1 MCLYHYPI
9 GIELNNMKK
18 IHIISHTHW
27 DREWYRPFEYFRSK
41 LVFVIDS
48 LISILEND
56 SRYAHFLLDGQT
68 SPLEDYLEVK
78 PENTEKLANF
88 IKADRLI
95 VGPWYIQPDEFAP
108 DAESL
113 IRNLQMGIRT
123 AEKFGKSMMIGYL
136 PDTFGHT
143 GQLPQI
149 LQGFGIGSA
158 VVMRGVPAH
167 IIKSTEFTW
176 EGLNGDK
183 VLTVFLPYGY
193 SNAMFMPDD
202 FGKFKLRL
210 SVAIRQLKK
219 WVSTDNYLIMNG
231 IDHQFP
237 QAFIGEFIE
246 RLNKAHKNEIY
257 LHSTLQDY
265 IADVRKNRSEF
276 FHYQGELISP
286 VTQRVHT
293 SIAST
298 RIYQKQEN
306 RKIEALLEN
315 YAEPAAATAWLFGAD
330 YPQGL
335 IRQAWKYL
343 IQNQTHD
350 GIGGCCTDEVHRE
363 MDQRFV
369 KSKRIC
375 ETLIKG
381 YSRAIAKRI
390 SPDRYILT
398 VFNSAMLSGK
408 QVVHATVYVKNESFS
423 LEDHIGKKIAYQIE
437 HSEEVDI
444 SQLNIWSLYLS
455 SKQIMKKVDIC
466 FNVDFDFNIG
476 YKVFKINEKG
486 RPKKAQSEFVIHE
499 NTIENKYFILKICK
513 NGSLD
518 LYDKKL
524 DTQFHNLHLFEDC
537 GDAGDSYNSSPVR
550 HDTVITSEDTSA
562 SFEIE
567 QNGKQQVTAKIT
579 LTLNVPKGLVPDDSA
594 RSIEK
599 IALPITTQV
608 TIYSDIRR
616 IDFKTEI
623 ENTARD
629 HRLRILFPT
638 GIQAQ
643 HSLAETQFGTVE
655 RPTDMEDVDWE
666 KEGWKE
672 KPLPIYSH
680 QKFIA
685 LNDGEKGFVVLN
697 RGLSEYEIYDHSTI
711 AITLLRSFGFM
722 GKENLLIRPGRYSG
736 MPTPTPDAQCLGNH
750 VYEYAILPHKGSL
763 EESHVP
769 GSALVFH
776 APALA
781 VQNEI
786 YPKRVLS
793 KESIISEF
801 GSIETITSH
810 IQDQLAELPNELNI
824 LKLDPPELIIS
835 AFKKAEDE
843 EAFIVRLY
851 NPGKELIRD
860 AALQF
865 GIGVKEGYLTDFNEK
880 ELRPL
885 EKGKKN
891 TFKVPEL
898 RGFTA
903 VTMKFFLE

>member
-1 MCLYHYPI
+1 
-9 GIELNNMKK
+9 MKK

-41 LVFVIDS
+41 LVFVMDS
-48 LISILEND
+48 LISILEKDN
-56 SRYAHFLLDGQT
+56 RYAHFLLDGQT

-78 PENTEKLANF
+78 PENAQKLADF
-88 IKADRLI
+88 IKAGRI
-95 VGPWYIQPDEFAP
+95 IIGPWYIQPDEFAP
-108 DAESL
+108 DGESL

-149 LQGFGIGSA
+149 LKGFGIDSA
-158 VVMRGVPAH
+158 VIMRGVPAH
-167 IIKSTEFTW
+167 KIKSSEFIW

-183 VLTVFLPYGY
+183 VLAVFLPHGY
-193 SNAMFMPDD
+193 SNALFMPAD
-202 FGKFKLRL
+202 FEKFKLRL
-210 SVAIRQLKK
+210 SIAVQQLKK

-231 IDHQFP
+231 VDHQFP

-246 RLNKAHKNEIY
+246 RLNASHKNEIY
-257 LHSTLQDY
+257 LHSTLQEY
-265 IADVRKNRSEF
+265 IADVRKSRSDF
-276 FHYQGELISP
+276 VHYQGELISP
-286 VTQRVHT
+286 VLQRVHT

-298 RIYQKQEN
+298 RIYQKQKN
-306 RKIEALLEN
+306 RRIEALLEN
-315 YAEPAAATAWLFGAD
+315 YTEPVAAAAWLFGAD
-330 YPQGL
+330 YPKGL

-363 MDQRFV
+363 MDQRFI
-369 KSKRIC
+369 KSETIC
-375 ETLIKG
+375 DTLIKA

-390 SPDRYILT
+390 SPDQYILT
-398 VFNSAMLSGK
+398 VFNSAMLPGK

-423 LEDHIGKKIAYQIE
+423 LENPDGKKIPFQIE
-437 HSEEVDI
+437 NSEEVDT
-444 SQLNIWSLYLS
+444 SQFSIWSLYLA
-455 SKQIMKKVDIC
+455 SKQIMKKVTIC
-466 FNVDFDFNIG
+466 FTVDFDFNVG
-476 YKVFKINEKG
+476 YKIFKIKDKG
-486 RPKKAQSEFVIHE
+486 HPQKAQSELTVYG

-513 NGSLD
+513 NGSFD
-518 LYDKKL
+518 LFDKEL
-524 DTQFHNLHLFEDC
+524 DTQFNNLHLFEDC

-550 HDTVITSEDTSA
+550 QDTVVTSQDASA
-562 SFEIE
+562 VVEIE
-567 QNGKQQVTAKIT
+567 QNGEKQVTAKVA
-579 LTLNVPKGLVPDDSA
+579 LTLNIPISLMPGDSA
-594 RSIEK
+594 RSPEK
-599 IALPITTQV
+599 TALPITTRV
-608 TIYSDIRR
+608 TLYSDIKR
-616 IDFKTEI
+616 IDFKTTI

-638 GIQAQ
+638 GIRT
-643 HSLAETQFGTVE
+643 HCSLAETQFGIVE
-655 RPTDMEDVDWE
+655 RSNDMEDVDWE
-666 KEGWKE
+666 KDGWKE

-680 QKFIA
+680 QKFVE
-685 LNDGEKGFVVLN
+685 LNDGEKGFAVMN

-722 GKENLLIRPGRYSG
+722 GKQDLLIRPGRYSG
-736 MPTPTPDAQCLGNH
+736 MPTPTPDAQCLGSH
-750 VYEYAILPHKGSL
+750 SCEYAILPHKGSIT
-763 EESHVP
+763 ESNVFD
-769 GSALVFH
+769 SAMNFH

-781 VQNEI
+781 VQNNI
-786 YPKRVLS
+786 RPKRVLS
-793 KESIISEF
+793 RENILGEF

-810 IQDQLAELPNELNI
+810 IQDQLNEMPEDLAI
-824 LKLDPPELIIS
+824 LTLDPPELIIS

-843 EAFIVRLY
+843 EAIIVRLY

-898 RGFTA
+898 RGFTV

>member
-1 MCLYHYPI
+1 
-9 GIELNNMKK
+9 MKK

-41 LVFVIDS
+41 LVFVMDS
-48 LISILEND
+48 LISILEKD

-78 PENTEKLANF
+78 PENTEKLAHF
-88 IKADRLI
+88 IKTDRLI

-108 DAESL
+108 DGESL

-123 AEKFGKSMMIGYL
+123 AEKFGKSMMVGYL
-136 PDTFGHT
+136 PDTFGHS

-149 LQGFGIGSA
+149 LQGFGIDCA

-167 IIKSTEFTW
+167 IIQSSEFTW
-176 EGLNGDK
+176 EGINGEQ
-183 VLTVFLPYGY
+183 VLAVFLPHGY
-193 SNAMFMPDD
+193 SNALFMPEE
-202 FGKFKLRL
+202 FGKFSLRL

-231 IDHQFP
+231 VDHQFP
-237 QAFIGEFIE
+237 QAFMGEFIE
-246 RLNKAHKNEIY
+246 RLNAAHKNELY

-265 IADVRKNRSEF
+265 ITDVRKSRSEF
-276 FHYQGELISP
+276 VHYQGELTSP
-286 VTQRVHT
+286 VSQRVHT

-298 RIYQKQEN
+298 RIYQKQAN
-306 RKIEALLEN
+306 RQVEALLEH
-315 YAEPAAATAWLFGAD
+315 YTEPAATTAWLFGAD

-369 KSKRIC
+369 KSKTIC

-381 YSRAIAKRI
+381 TSRAIAKRI
-390 SPDRYILT
+390 SPDQCILT
-398 VFNSAMLSGK
+398 VFNSAMLTGK

-423 LEDHIGKKIAYQIE
+423 LEDHNGKKIAYQIE

-444 SQLNIWSLYLS
+444 SQLNIWSLYLA
-455 SKQIMKKVDIC
+455 SKQIMKKMAIC
-466 FNVDFDFNIG
+466 FTVDFDFNIG
-476 YKVFKINEKG
+476 YKVFRIDEKS
-486 RPKKAQSEFVIHE
+486 RPQKAQSAFTIYG
-499 NTIENKYFILKICK
+499 NTIENKFFILKICK

-518 LYDKKL
+518 LYDKEL

-537 GDAGDSYNSSPVR
+537 GDAGDSYNYSPVR
-550 HDTVITSEDTSA
+550 QDTVISSQDSPA

-567 QNGKQQVTAKIT
+567 QNGAQQVTAKIA
-579 LTLNVPKGLVPDDSA
+579 LTLDVPESLMPDDSA
-594 RSIEK
+594 RSSEK
-599 IALPITTQV
+599 IALPITSRV
-608 TIYSDIRR
+608 TLYADIKR

-638 GIQAQ
+638 GIHTQ

-655 RPTDMEDVDWE
+655 RSSGIEDVDWE

-680 QKFIA
+680 QKFVA
-685 LNDGEKGFVVLN
+685 LNDGEKGFAVLN
-697 RGLSEYEIYDHSTI
+697 RGLSEYEVYDHSSI

-750 VYEYAILPHKGSL
+750 IYEYAILPHKGSI

-769 GSALVFH
+769 GSTVVFH

-786 YPKRVLS
+786 YPKRALS

-810 IQDQLAELPNELNI
+810 IQDQLNELPNELNI
-824 LKLDPPELIIS
+824 LTLDPPELIIS

-851 NPGKELIRD
+851 NPGKVPIKD
-860 AALQF
+860 AVLQF
-865 GIGVKEGYLTDFNEK
+865 GIDIKEGYLTNFNEK
-880 ELRPL
+880 ETRPL

-891 TFKVPEL
+891 TFQLPEL
-898 RGFTA
+898 RAYTA
-903 VTMKFFLE
+903 VTMKFFPE